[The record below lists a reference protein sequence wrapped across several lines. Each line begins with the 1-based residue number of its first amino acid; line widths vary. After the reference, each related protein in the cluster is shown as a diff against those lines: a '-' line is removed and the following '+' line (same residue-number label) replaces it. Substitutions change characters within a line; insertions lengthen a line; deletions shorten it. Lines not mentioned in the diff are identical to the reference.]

1 MKKRSIIL
9 AVIGLIG
16 LIYNFFVP
24 LSVDES
30 IRWQARI
37 VFTVLAGFPIGLC
50 ISTVELTTKAK
61 VVGILLSSLLFIAIM
76 SIMVTWSD
84 DSWGQLATTVVG
96 FGYAAIG
103 AIGWIYYGLL
113 MYDDSSIAE
122 HEMLAMRNAPTTV
135 NRSGGTLDDIPVG
148 PAHNHTPDDDSH
160 LGDYPYVATK

>member
-9 AVIGLIG
+9 AAIGMIG

-50 ISTVELTTKAK
+50 ISTVELNTKAK
-61 VVGILLSSLLFIAIM
+61 IVGILLSSLLFIAIM
-76 SIMVTWSD
+76 SIMVTWPD
-84 DSWGQLATTVVG
+84 DSWGRLATIVVG

-113 MYDDSSIAE
+113 IYDDSSLAE
-122 HEMLAMRNAPTTV
+122 QEMLARRNMPTTV
-135 NRSGGTLDDIPVG
+135 NQSGGTLDDVPVV
-148 PAHNHTPDDDSH
+148 PAQNHHPDDDSH